1 MPITLLDFIL
11 IGVMLVSALLAMI
24 RGFMREILSIAA
36 WVIAAVATLYAYSRL
51 LPYAKTYFNNDI
63 IAAGAV
69 IGGTFLGTLLIVSII
84 TVRFSDMV
92 LDSRV
97 GALDRTLG
105 FLFGLARGLI
115 IVVVAFLF
123 FAWLVPPRT
132 QPSWVANAKSRVVLQ
147 STGDWLISMLPDDPE
162 STILRRLKRP
172 KQDDG
177 EPPDAPPEQR
187 SSTGRTT
194 AAEPRKGDEPNAMS
208 QIRHRSRHR
217 RPAASILTA
226 TGCARNAAYSAYSA
240 IPTPRRSP
248 RSACTPSSTAARKR
262 PASSPSTA
270 SGSIPSAAWAS
281 SATTSPAA
289 R

>member
-1 MPITLLDFIL
+1 MEDRKFDMPITLLDFIL

-36 WVIAAVATLYAYSRL
+36 WVIAAIATLYAYSRL
-51 LPYAKTYFNNDI
+51 LPYAKSYFNNDI
-63 IAAGAV
+63 LAAGAV

-115 IVVVAFLF
+115 IGVVAFLF

-162 STILRRLKRP
+162 STILKRLKRP
-172 KQDDG
+172 KPDEG
-177 EPPDAPPEQR
+177 EPADAPPEQR
-187 SSTGRTT
+187 S
-194 AAEPRKGDEPNAMS
+194 
-208 QIRHRSRHR
+208 
-217 RPAASILTA
+217 
-226 TGCARNAAYSAYSA
+226 
-240 IPTPRRSP
+240 
-248 RSACTPSSTAARKR
+248 
-262 PASSPSTA
+262 
-270 SGSIPSAAWAS
+270 
-281 SATTSPAA
+281 
-289 R
+289 

>member
-1 MPITLLDFIL
+1 MEDRKFDMPITLLDFIL

-147 STGDWLISMLPDDPE
+147 STGDWLISLLPDDPE
-162 STILRRLKRP
+162 STILKRLKRP
-172 KQDDG
+172 KPDEG
-177 EPPDAPPEQR
+177 EPADAPPEQR
-187 SSTGRTT
+187 S
-194 AAEPRKGDEPNAMS
+194 
-208 QIRHRSRHR
+208 
-217 RPAASILTA
+217 
-226 TGCARNAAYSAYSA
+226 
-240 IPTPRRSP
+240 
-248 RSACTPSSTAARKR
+248 
-262 PASSPSTA
+262 
-270 SGSIPSAAWAS
+270 
-281 SATTSPAA
+281 
-289 R
+289 